1 MTCIHLQQPSIIMVH
16 FEKAAPPLNRRLWHQ
31 TALQCTVCV
40 LLKKIIAVNDCIGFG
55 LLELQL
61 MALKHKNIWHI
72 FLQFPWDCIGC
83 FCLTNPDKVVNVF
96 PAQNL
101 HQWGCKS
108 GSFCQTLVWK
118 LWLCKSRTNLCSQP
132 TSQKGSVQRKNIIE
146 TLVHVNLS
154 FSLPLQ
160 LSNQIK
166 KIYHLTG
173 LISQPQKDAALAQST
188 KKLWCQKYYYISRT
202 QEGPKSVHQRQLF
215 WKKVL

>member
-16 FEKAAPPLNRRLWHQ
+16 FEKAAAPLNRRLRHQ

-40 LLKKIIAVNDCIGFG
+40 LLKENHCNRWLYWVWSFIVAIDGFKA
-55 LLELQL
+55 Q
-61 MALKHKNIWHI
+61 NICHI
-72 FLQFPWDCIGC
+72 FWQFPWDCIGC

-154 FSLPLQ
+154 FSLPYT
-160 LSNQIK
+160 IV
-166 KIYHLTG
+166 
-173 LISQPQKDAALAQST
+173 
-188 KKLWCQKYYYISRT
+188 
-202 QEGPKSVHQRQLF
+202 KSD
-215 WKKVL
+215 